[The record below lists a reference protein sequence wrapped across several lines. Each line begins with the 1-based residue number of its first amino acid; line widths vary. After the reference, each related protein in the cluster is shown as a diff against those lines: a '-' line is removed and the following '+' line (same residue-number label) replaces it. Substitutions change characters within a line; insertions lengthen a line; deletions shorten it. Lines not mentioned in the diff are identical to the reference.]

1 MEAKK
6 YRVYADSR
14 EETSGVPKLLESMGI
29 MVIRR
34 QLEEGDYM
42 IPEGII
48 IERKSAPDFVKSLF
62 DGRLFEQAKRMLAK
76 YQNIIYIVEG
86 DFKKSLLYYRN
97 REKQIQAALVTLIM
111 EFNAKVL
118 WSLDQLSTAE
128 YIESIVRKS
137 FLNKENNESV
147 IHKKPKL
154 DENRQ
159 WQLYILQSF
168 PGIGEKN
175 AEKLLDHFGSLEK
188 FFNASLS
195 ELASIIGEKK
205 ASKIK
210 ELIKIPYKKGSKEYS
225 SLENYYDDKG

>member
-86 DFKKSLLYYRN
+86 DFKKSLIYYRN

-159 WQLYILQSF
+159 WQLYIFQSF